1 MKNSARFKTSRIE
14 IKISYHLDAMI
25 TCAFSLHYCLLDLLQ
40 RETAELNLLIF
51 KSIYV
56 RINRLIKQVLLSLT
70 SNRPS
75 NHP

>member
-1 MKNSARFKTSRIE
+1 MQDLKLRVLK
-14 IKISYHLDAMI
+14 KVSYHLDAMI
-25 TCAFSLHYCLLDLLQ
+25 TCAFSLHYCLFDLLQ
-40 RETAELNLLIF
+40 RVTAEINLLIF

-56 RINRLIKQVLLSLT
+56 QINRLIKQVILSST